1 MRRGRLMIAGILAG
15 VVFASGFVMVLLVP
29 GLGGTSTTKD
39 FTDFYNSS
47 GKRGAATVLGFVLVV
62 GCWLMIWLFT
72 ELRGR
77 LASSVRSGL
86 AFHLSVVGA
95 AAVMIGAAIEL
106 GPTMVQNSNDNS
118 DFVGVPIAHAF
129 AQAGAGAV
137 ILGMFTFA
145 AAVLLH
151 GLEFRRSDLFPR
163 WLGVVSIVFAILLV
177 SSFFGIGGFL
187 LPLWAI
193 LVAVIGRDVDI
204 SSTSS

>member
-1 MRRGRLMIAGILAG
+1 MIAGILAG

-72 ELRGR
+72 ELRAR

-163 WLGVVSIVFAILLV
+163 WLGVASIVFAILLV

-204 SSTSS
+204 PSTSS